1 MSTKQKEHESLSD
14 CTERFKVA
22 KDVKESYIGEPV
34 ILTKYVEQMDNYDV
48 TSQKKVKIV

>member
-1 MSTKQKEHESLSD
+1 MSIILDLIGTMMSTKQKEHESLSD

-34 ILTKYVEQMDNYDV
+34 ILTKYLE
-48 TSQKKVKIV
+48 